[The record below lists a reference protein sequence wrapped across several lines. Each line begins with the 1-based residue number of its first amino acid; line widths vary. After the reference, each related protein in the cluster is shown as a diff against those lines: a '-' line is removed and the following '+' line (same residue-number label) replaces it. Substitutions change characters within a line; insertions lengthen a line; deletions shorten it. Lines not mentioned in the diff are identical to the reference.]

1 MVQDIPTYIVG
12 MCKVYCAVN
21 QIKHCS
27 KEQTFKTKTK
37 KNEWMFVW
45 NSFDGILLIFLTM
58 REIERKIYPWKS

>member
-27 KEQTFKTKTK
+27 KEQTFKTKK
-37 KNEWMFVW
+37 KRIIVW

-58 REIERKIYPWKS
+58 REIERKIYP